1 MKIFKLMMVAFVAM
15 LAFTACNNDCDHDFI
30 EYDYSKALVGTWTSW
45 EDGLA
50 EAMVIKEDG
59 SFTITGVTAGGSRH
73 EQKGTLKTTNNKLTL
88 TFDNGEK
95 MEGRLELVAGETMSI
110 VLNEKFDIRVTYH
123 YCKEDLSDEIV
134 GMWVCNETPS
144 AEENDMLIMTYN
156 ADGTTL
162 FTGYAYEA
170 DAFSANVAATYEV
183 IGDMLIHKQPDIAI
197 EYGLIP
203 YSAMKLVYT
212 PNATALGDV
221 MTLKAYAKVG
231 EDFVETTTSWLRV
244 KQNLDLA
251 NMSYDYISCYITNA
265 KGVDKDIKFLNTT
278 FNFAKMDG
286 SIIDKFLRSILFSV
300 NFPDANTIE
309 YRCLL
314 EGNYLVSVAPIEV
327 EGNKMT
333 LKMSSR
339 HEAYRD
345 VEIYTF
351 QDADNTQMHM
361 YMPTT
366 SFENFFSNMS
376 LSLLSSSG
384 QVDINNPVHVEAVYK
399 EVADAVESI
408 NLSIVCKNTTTRAL

>member
-15 LAFTACNNDCDHDFI
+15 LAFTACNNDCDHEFI
-30 EYDYSKALVGTWTSW
+30 EVDYSNDIVGIWTCLEPDHSAAYIFNADGTVSTTGVDSEGYW
-45 EDGLA
+45 EDVNGNYSVVNNKITMA
-50 EAMVIKEDG
+50 FDSGHNIEG
-59 SFTITGVTAGGSRH
+59 SFDLIPGQTFSFVDKTGRH
-73 EQKGTLKTTNNKLTL
+73 
-88 TFDNGEK
+88 
-95 MEGRLELVAGETMSI
+95 
-110 VLNEKFDIRVTYH
+110 TYS
-123 YCKEDLSDEIV
+123 YCKEDLSEEIV
-134 GMWVCNETPS
+134 GMWVCNDGHSTV
-144 AEENDMLIMTYN
+144 ENDMAIITYSEDGKMTMTAPNSTFIPGDFVNQVSDYKVVGDILFKIFPKEN
-156 ADGTTL
+156 TADKISCL
-162 FTGYAYEA
+162 A
-170 DAFSANVAATYEV
+170 SR
-183 IGDMLIHKQPDIAI
+183 I
-197 EYGLIP
+197 
-203 YSAMKLVYT
+203 VYT
-212 PNATALGDV
+212 PNGTSLGDILIEHQYTPTENGV
-221 MTLKAYAKVG
+221 MDLT
-231 EDFVETTTSWLRV
+231 FSFLRV

-265 KGVDKDIKFLNTT
+265 KGEDKDIKFLNTT

>member
-15 LAFTACNNDCDHDFI
+15 LAFTACEKDCDHDFI
-30 EYDYSKALVGTWTSW
+30 EHDYSNDILGTWTCLK
-45 EDGLA
+45 DGFA
-50 EAMVIKEDG
+50 EALVFKADG
-59 SFTITGVTAGGSRH
+59 TFESVGVANGEYWEYPDAIWS
-73 EQKGTLKTTNNKLTL
+73 LKNNKLAL
-88 TFDNGEK
+88 SSGDYKSNVLLEIIPGNSLALVDEK
-95 MEGRLELVAGETMSI
+95 GTRNVF
-110 VLNEKFDIRVTYH
+110 N
-123 YCKEDLSDEIV
+123 YCANDLSDEII
-134 GMWVCNETPS
+134 GMWVCNDGPSDKET
-144 AEENDMLIMTYN
+144 DMVIQTFN
-156 ADGTTL
+156 EDGTVTKTGWSVDSNEFIVEEALTYKVVGDLL
-162 FTGYAYEA
+162 FHQRPLDMVTEG
-170 DAFSANVAATYEV
+170 VAANFASKLTYMPNANQL
-183 IGDMLIHKQPDIAI
+183 GDML
-197 EYGLIP
+197 
-203 YSAMKLVYT
+203 T
-212 PNATALGDV
+212 NT
-221 MTLKAYAKVG
+221 TNKVVNG
-231 EDFVETTTSWLRV
+231 KVVELSMSMLRV

-265 KGVDKDIKFLNTT
+265 KGEDKDIKFLNTT

-408 NLSIVCKNTTTRAL
+408 NLSIVCKNTTARAL

>member
-1 MKIFKLMMVAFVAM
+1 
-15 LAFTACNNDCDHDFI
+15 
-30 EYDYSKALVGTWTSW
+30 
-45 EDGLA
+45 
-50 EAMVIKEDG
+50 
-59 SFTITGVTAGGSRH
+59 
-73 EQKGTLKTTNNKLTL
+73 
-88 TFDNGEK
+88 
-95 MEGRLELVAGETMSI
+95 MS
-110 VLNEKFDIRVTYH
+110 
-123 YCKEDLSDEIV
+123 
-134 GMWVCNETPS
+134 M
-144 AEENDMLIMTYN
+144 
-156 ADGTTL
+156 
-162 FTGYAYEA
+162 
-170 DAFSANVAATYEV
+170 
-183 IGDMLIHKQPDIAI
+183 
-197 EYGLIP
+197 
-203 YSAMKLVYT
+203 
-212 PNATALGDV
+212 
-221 MTLKAYAKVG
+221 
-231 EDFVETTTSWLRV
+231 LRV
-244 KQNLDLA
+244 KQTLDLA

-265 KGVDKDIKFLNTT
+265 KGEDKDIKFLNTT

-300 NFPDANTIE
+300 NFPDANTLE